1 MAQSVEHIVHID
13 GVVGSSPTVT
23 TREGWQNEPCQSC
36 KVPCLYRGFCIS
48 AVLYPIIG
56 AVILIHLVDEGYQ
69 FFFDKCG
76 IVHPVPSLKSGL
88 YLLSRA
94 AFATDFF
101 KFSSESGRTFCP
113 FCQPFSAIFLTKKE
127 TGTCFSSSSLSV
139 ILIWMTLPCRS
150 QLFFL
155 LSSQYDIFRWD
166 SALLKPSY
174 IRGSARARPL
184 YLRYLKYRG

>member
-1 MAQSVEHIVHID
+1 MTCRLPADVSSIPAGLYLLPFSDRDVPIYCFFILPSPIYGPGGLRRAFSFGKNKKD
-13 GVVGSSPTVT
+13 AGSL
-23 TREGWQNEPCQSC
+23 RRHNQ
-36 KVPCLYRGFCIS
+36 L
-48 AVLYPIIG
+48 
-56 AVILIHLVDEGYQ
+56 LIHLVDEGYQ

-139 ILIWMTLPCRS
+139 ILI
-150 QLFFL
+150 
-155 LSSQYDIFRWD
+155 
-166 SALLKPSY
+166 
-174 IRGSARARPL
+174 
-184 YLRYLKYRG
+184 